1 MRQLQVLIVALLVA
15 GCSSLNLDTVNR
27 LRTLDYLHD
36 DIASLVL
43 AFDLPRG
50 VEPRADGSVLTFDV
64 TTASAGE
71 RHLKAVLQRA
81 DVDEVAGMLPAP
93 ARERV
98 YFLFGFSDKDK
109 AALRSSQEWARA
121 LPSGSGGSIKVSLS
135 PAFCA
140 IAPVDPLTTN
150 ISVLIALPGET
161 SLAPLI
167 SNQKLGEALKGAPL
181 EAC

>member
-1 MRQLQVLIVALLVA
+1 MLVLA
-15 GCSSLNLDTVNR
+15 GCSSLNLDTANR

-50 VEPRADGSVLTFDV
+50 VEPLQGGSVLSFDA
-64 TTASAGE
+64 TTTNAGE
-71 RHLKAVLQRA
+71 RHLKAVLERA
-81 DVDEVAGMLPAP
+81 DADELAGSLPPP
-93 ARERV
+93 ARNRV

-109 AALRSSQEWARA
+109 EALRSSQQWART
-121 LPSGSGGSIKVSLS
+121 LPSGSGGTITVSLS
-135 PAFCA
+135 PVFCT
-140 IAPVDPLTTN
+140 IAPVDPATTN

-167 SNQKLGEALKGAPL
+167 SNQKLSEALKGAELKP
-181 EAC
+181 C

>member
-1 MRQLQVLIVALLVA
+1 MRLFAFAAMLVLA
-15 GCSSLNLDTVNR
+15 GCSSLNLDTANR

-50 VEPRADGSVLTFDV
+50 LEPKTDGSVLTFDV

-71 RHLKAVLQRA
+71 RHLKAVLERA
-81 DVDEVAGMLPAP
+81 DADEVAGMLPPP
-93 ARERV
+93 ARDRV
-98 YFLFGFSDKDK
+98 YFLFGFSEKDK
-109 AALRSSQEWARA
+109 AALRSSQQWARA
-121 LPSGSGGSIKVSLS
+121 LPAGSGGSIKVSMS
-135 PAFCA
+135 PAFCTF
-140 IAPVDPLTTN
+140 APLDPTTTTV
-150 ISVLIALPGET
+150 SVLIASPGET

-167 SNQKLGEALKGAPL
+167 SNQKLSETLKGAAP